1 MDYWDDLKFLLAVND
16 AGTMSGAARAL
27 NTNVATVS
35 RRIDRLSQKL
45 EVEVLIKTPDGW
57 IANPEVE
64 GMIAS
69 ASAFSHELKREQNR
83 MLFSAPDTRVPVRIG
98 APIAFST
105 YMFTPYIKD
114 LLDALP
120 NVTVELYHRF
130 FEEGLGDNDIV
141 VVPWPPK
148 RGRLITRK
156 AGTIMVGVYGK
167 KGGSRTG
174 PWIGLQKENERSP
187 QHQMAMNYFREPPT
201 IRMDHFNS
209 VLEGILKTGMPGP
222 LPSFI
227 GRSHDD
233 LVELTPPAQMVQ
245 IQFWLCYHQT
255 RRHDPV
261 IDLLVEW
268 VISSIRKS
276 VQKSDT

>member
-16 AGTMSGAARAL
+16 SGTMSGAARAL

-35 RRIDRLSQKL
+35 RRIERLSQKL
-45 EVEVLIKTPDGW
+45 QVEVLIKTPEGW
-57 IANPEVE
+57 IANPEIE

-83 MLFSAPDTRVPVRIG
+83 LLVSAPDTRVAVRIG

-105 YMFTPYIKD
+105 YMFTPHISE
-114 LLDALP
+114 LLQSLP
-120 NVTVELYHRF
+120 NVTVELFHRF

-156 AGTIMVGVYGK
+156 AGTITVGVYGK

-187 QHQMAMNYFREPPT
+187 QHQMAMDYFREPPT

-209 VLEGILKTGMPGP
+209 VFEGILQTGMPGP

-227 GRSHDD
+227 GADNPK
-233 LVELTPPAQMVQ
+233 LEPLTPPEKMVQ
-245 IQFWLCYHQT
+245 IQFWLCYHET

-268 VISSIRKS
+268 VISSIRRS
-276 VQKSDT
+276 TPKSDI